1 MKNMKLIME
10 NFKKKMKEG
19 WPGAEEPTVP
29 WDGKPQKNWD
39 KEIKAKS
46 SQEAARK
53 KAEIEVINF
62 IKDKYDKDTG
72 ALYDEPRPMRAL
84 VSYIRQKFEQIAGM
98 PADEQSILHIVDRL
112 NILDPNIGAPG
123 SLEALFSQDDDEE
136 FDPRD
141 V

>member
-1 MKNMKLIME
+1 MKYMKLIME

-19 WPGAEEPTVP
+19 WPGAQEPTVP
-29 WDGKPQKNWD
+29 WAGKSQKNWD

-46 SQEAARK
+46 AQDTARK
-53 KAEIEVINF
+53 NAEIEVINF
-62 IKDKYDKDTG
+62 IKNKYGKDTG
-72 ALYDEPRPMRAL
+72 ALYNEPRPMRAL

-98 PADEQSILHIVDRL
+98 EADEQSILYIVDRL
-112 NILDPNIGAPG
+112 DILDPKIGAPG